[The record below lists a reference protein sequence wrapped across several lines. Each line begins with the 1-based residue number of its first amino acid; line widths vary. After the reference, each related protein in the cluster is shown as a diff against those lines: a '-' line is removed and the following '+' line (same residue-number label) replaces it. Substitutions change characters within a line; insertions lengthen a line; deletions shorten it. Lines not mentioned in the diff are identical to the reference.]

1 MASSSNSVLRMISC
15 LRAAMEEENTEGEMI
30 ERRVDRKNKSTTN
43 FFFKKKDIFPP
54 LGGNAAE
61 APAKESGKIFRLALL
76 GSKPLADLTFFLRGK
91 GYTGALCRVPLRSAD
106 SCPN

>member
-43 FFFKKKDIFPP
+43 FFKK
-54 LGGNAAE
+54 N
-61 APAKESGKIFRLALL
+61 KIFFLLWVDMRPRHLPKSQENFFALH
-76 GSKPLADLTFFLRGK
+76 F
-91 GYTGALCRVPLRSAD
+91 
-106 SCPN
+106 